1 MRRFAVFLFVVISFL
16 AAVPQARAAE
26 PAWETREHRAQA
38 HAAEPVWETRENWAQ
53 VFEAAK
59 VHGTMLMYDEQA
71 GRYFVHDLQRA
82 RRGFIP
88 ASTFKLFN
96 SLVALEEK
104 AVADEYETLR
114 WDGVERPQQGW
125 NRDNSLASSMK
136 YSVVWFH
143 QEMARRTG
151 KARMAHWIT
160 ASNYGNAN
168 IEGRTDG
175 FWLDGALRISAEQQ
189 ITFLRKLAD
198 GTQPFS
204 AATQE
209 TVRRIALIEDGVGY
223 HLHGK
228 TGWGG
233 ADSSEDG
240 AAIGWWT
247 GWVERDGRRWF
258 FAINI
263 DIRKDA
269 DGNQRKHVARKILEM
284 EGALPKA
291 QTR

>member
-1 MRRFAVFLFVVISFL
+1 MRRFFLFLFVFFTVL
-16 AAVPQARAAE
+16 AAATRAHAGE
-26 PAWETREHRAQA
+26 PAWETRES
-38 HAAEPVWETRENWAQ
+38 WAK

-59 VHGTMLMYDEQA
+59 VQGTMLLFDEKS
-71 GRYFVHDLQRA
+71 GRFLVHDLQRA

-96 SLVALEEK
+96 SLVALEER

-114 WDGVERPQQGW
+114 WDGVERPQEGW

-143 QEMARRTG
+143 QEMARRVG
-151 KARMAHWIT
+151 KAKMAHWIT
-160 ASNYGNAN
+160 ASGYGNAD
-168 IEGRTDG
+168 IEGGVDR

-189 ITFLRKLAD
+189 ISFLRKLAD
-198 GTQPFS
+198 GKLPFS
-204 AATQE
+204 PATQE
-209 TVRRIALIEDGVGY
+209 TVRRIALIEDGIGY

-233 ADSSEDG
+233 AGSSGEDAG
-240 AAIGWWT
+240 IGWWT
-247 GWVERDGRRWF
+247 GWVERNGRRWF

-263 DIRKDA
+263 DIRHDA
-269 DGNQRKHVARKILEM
+269 DGKQRKLVARRILEM
-284 EGALPKA
+284 EGALP
-291 QTR
+291 RSG

>member
-1 MRRFAVFLFVVISFL
+1 MRRFAVFLLTLLSLL
-16 AAVPQARAAE
+16 AAASQARAAE
-26 PAWETREHRAQA
+26 PA
-38 HAAEPVWETRENWAQ
+38 WETRENWAQ

-59 VHGTMLMYDEQA
+59 VRGTMLIYDEQA
-71 GRYFVHDLQRA
+71 GRFFAHDPQRA

-96 SLVALEEK
+96 ALVALEEK

-114 WDGVERPQQGW
+114 WDGVERAQQGW
-125 NRDNSLASSMK
+125 NRDNSLASAMK

-143 QEMARRTG
+143 QEMARRVG
-151 KARMAHWIT
+151 KAKMAHWIA
-160 ASNYGNAN
+160 ASGYGNAD
-168 IEGRTDG
+168 IEGRADG

-189 ITFLRKLAD
+189 IAFLRKLAD
-198 GTQPFS
+198 GTLPFS
-204 AATQE
+204 SATQE

-233 ADSSEDG
+233 AGSSEDG
-240 AAIGWWT
+240 AAIGWWV

-263 DIRKDA
+263 DIRRDA
-269 DGNQRKHVARKILEM
+269 DGNQRKLIARRILEM
-284 EGALPKA
+284 EGALP
-291 QTR
+291 RME